1 MRAGGLALLRLQVR
15 SLLLLGAQF
24 RLRDSCMYVEEV
36 STVRTAS
43 GYVEIGVVTED
54 VS

>member
-24 RLRDSCMYVEEV
+24 RLRDSCMYVEV